1 MAKRKLNLKLK
12 KGALRDYMLR
22 NYCSKAFRSR
32 GTIKE
37 EYLKKAVK
45 EGNAH
50 TKKWP
55 YSHSTQGNEDEIQYL
70 S

>member
-1 MAKRKLNLKLK
+1 MARKRKLNLKLK
-12 KGALRDYMLR
+12 KGALRSYMLK
-22 NYCSKAFRSR
+22 NYGSKAFTSR

-50 TKKWP
+50 TKKMALFALNARKWR
-55 YSHSTQGNEDEIQYL
+55 
-70 S
+70 

>member
-1 MAKRKLNLKLK
+1 MVKRRKLNLKLK

-22 NYCSKAFRSR
+22 NYGPKAFTSR

-37 EYLKKAVK
+37 EYLKKEMR

-50 TKKWP
+50 TKKMALFAP
-55 YSHSTQGNEDEIQYL
+55 NT
-70 S
+70 

>member
-1 MAKRKLNLKLK
+1 
-12 KGALRDYMLR
+12 MLG
-22 NYCSKAFRSR
+22 NYGSKAFTSR

-37 EYLKKAVK
+37 EYLKKAMK

-50 TKKWP
+50 TEKWH
-55 YSHSTQGNEDEIQYL
+55 YLHSTQGNGDEIQYL

>member
-1 MAKRKLNLKLK
+1 MAKRRKLNLKLK
-12 KGALRDYMLR
+12 KGALKNYMLR
-22 NYCSKAFRSR
+22 NYGSKAFTSR

-50 TKKWP
+50 TKKMALFALNARKWR
-55 YSHSTQGNEDEIQYL
+55 
-70 S
+70 